1 MADYHYENVTI
12 PLDTKVFVC
21 ANCGPLS
28 LSPNNICRVQG
39 MVSKA
44 DFCGSES
51 LESPQMCKNN
61 INNLRF
67 KCKKCNQVAVN
78 PEILCEPIKMEK
90 K

>member
-21 ANCGPLS
+21 ANCGALS

-39 MVSKA
+39 MVS
-44 DFCGSES
+44 
-51 LESPQMCKNN
+51 
-61 INNLRF
+61 LRF
-67 KCKKCNQVAVN
+67 KCKKCNRVAVN
-78 PEILCEPIKMEK
+78 PEILCEPKKMEK